1 MKIQITLTKHD
12 FILLCDIRHK
22 TLCCSIHKSC
32 GKFLLKKER
41 KLLICSAI
49 ITRLCLAGILVTLLG
64 KRGCA
69 WKIYKCYVMISHFI
83 HEWEESLVVSCIY
96 EVANLFDCNFQISC
110 KWLLFPTTFLRISPL
125 KIKMIWKHFFCCCLL
140 HEEFP
145 SRTFLCYSIRM
156 LCQFRLRTELGIY
169 ITNEWRKKNY

>member
-32 GKFLLKKER
+32 GKFLLKKKR

-69 WKIYKCYVMISHFI
+69 WKIYKCYAMISHFI

-125 KIKMIWKHFFCCCLL
+125 KIKMIWKHFFVVAS
-140 HEEFP
+140 FT
-145 SRTFLCYSIRM
+145 RNFLQGHFYVTALECYAN
-156 LCQFRLRTELGIY
+156 FV
-169 ITNEWRKKNY
+169 